1 MIVSIEQATAKDLL
15 EMSGSDFDAMPFGM
29 IRLDR
34 HGVIKAYN
42 HWEAKLARRNAS
54 DVIGKNFF
62 TDIAP
67 CTNVIEF
74 RGKLDEM
81 VNGPTK
87 SHVLDYSFPFPW
99 GVRRVRVRFIVE
111 SADER
116 WVLVTNVD
124 KINELT

>member
-1 MIVSIEQATAKDLL
+1 MIDSIEQATAEALHELSGADL
-15 EMSGSDFDAMPFGM
+15 DAMPFGM

-34 HGVIKAYN
+34 NGVIKAYN
-42 HWEAKLARRNAS
+42 QWEAKLARRNAN
-54 DVIGKNFF
+54 DVVGKNFF

-74 RGKLDEM
+74 RGKLDEL

-99 GVRRVRVRFIVE
+99 GIRRVRVRFVVE

-116 WVLVTNVD
+116 WVLVTNID
-124 KINELT
+124 KKNELV